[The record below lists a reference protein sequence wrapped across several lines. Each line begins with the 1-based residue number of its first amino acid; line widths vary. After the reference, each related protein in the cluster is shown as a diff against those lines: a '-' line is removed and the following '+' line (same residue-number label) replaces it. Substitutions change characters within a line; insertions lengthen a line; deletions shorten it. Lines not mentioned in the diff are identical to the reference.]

1 MRSLVVPAQP
11 TPGPSIDAVT
21 TAPVSSTTLIVTSL
35 LTVSERK
42 RVMANANTELLKYF
56 ISRPMRNSTED
67 DVYFAELA
75 NRLVSH
81 LLGVNSEFAV

>member
-1 MRSLVVPAQP
+1 
-11 TPGPSIDAVT
+11 
-21 TAPVSSTTLIVTSL
+21 
-35 LTVSERK
+35 
-42 RVMANANTELLKYF
+42 MANANTELLKYF